1 MERSMRRISPI
12 LLLAL
17 VTLACAARPQGPA
30 PHSTQPKSIEGG
42 VRVETLARGLE
53 HPWGLAMLP
62 DGRILVTER
71 PGRLRIVARDGRVSP
86 PLSGVPTVFAQGQG
100 GLLDVALDPAF
111 ARNRI
116 IYLSYAEP
124 GVGGTAGTAVARAR
138 LNDAGLDSVRVIYQQ
153 QPKVT
158 GGNHFGSR
166 IVFRGDGTMF
176 ITQGERFNYREQAQD
191 LNSLLGKVVRIN
203 PDGTVPKDNPFVGR
217 GDARPEIWSYGHRN
231 MQGAAIEPATGRFW
245 TIEHGAAGG
254 DELNHPEAGKNYGW
268 PVITYGIDYNG
279 RRIGIGAVKEGME
292 QPVFYWDPVIAPSGM
307 TFYTGNAFPG
317 WKGDMFVGSM
327 NPGCL
332 VRLVIKNGQVALEE
346 RYLGDLHERIRDV
359 LEGADGLLYL
369 ITDNSNGRV
378 LRVLPK

>member
-359 LEGADGLLYL
+359 QEGADGLLYL